1 MEDNIEQMPFYDSLN
16 LQVTEKSFYNTLTG
30 NIPLFP
36 NQHPVFNPKS
46 LSQPPSVTVNHGLSN
61 LDSSTA
67 KLLAQNIFNDVDSL
81 SKFRRGLEE
90 ATRFLPPGPKLVAG
104 LDSKGKEP
112 INTLGKNSYGLKG
125 RKNHERSNKKSGLSL
140 VNESDSSDAF
150 DRVVM
155 LSVENVCNENCSL
168 QSETVKAVEPGG
180 VKGHPKNQAINKETI
195 NLRNLLMMCS
205 QSVYANDKRA
215 ANKLLKQI
223 RQHFSPSGD
232 AL

>member
-1 MEDNIEQMPFYDSLN
+1 MAFQ
-16 LQVTEKSFYNTLTG
+16 
-30 NIPLFP
+30 
-36 NQHPVFNPKS
+36 FNPKS

-125 RKNHERSNKKSGLSL
+125 RKNHEC
-140 VNESDSSDAF
+140 EDID
-150 DRVVM
+150 
-155 LSVENVCNENCSL
+155 
-168 QSETVKAVEPGG
+168 
-180 VKGHPKNQAINKETI
+180 
-195 NLRNLLMMCS
+195 
-205 QSVYANDKRA
+205 
-215 ANKLLKQI
+215 I
-223 RQHFSPSGD
+223 REEK
-232 AL
+232 